1 VAQASDGDNWD
12 DDSITCRD
20 LLVERLMPRLQY
32 FTYVEIT
39 PHAHQA
45 LWEEYERVEAEYAER
60 FAMRQ
65 IVEAGDIYPVF
76 RELFK
81 RRIAGT

>member
-1 VAQASDGDNWD
+1 V
-12 DDSITCRD
+12 
-20 LLVERLMPRLQY
+20 VKEFP
-32 FTYVEIT
+32 
-39 PHAHQA
+39 
-45 LWEEYERVEAEYAER
+45 ER

-81 RRIAGT
+81 RRLSQS

>member
-1 VAQASDGDNWD
+1 MKK
-12 DDSITCRD
+12 
-20 LLVERLMPRLQY
+20 LMPRLQY
-32 FTYVEIT
+32 YTYVEIT

-45 LWEEYERVEAEYAER
+45 LWEEYETVATEHPDR

-81 RRIAGT
+81 RRAAH